1 MEIKVTITLM
11 LMSIVSVILNFHTK
25 IPFASLT
32 TTLKWAQG
40 GLVIMAIL
48 SVFLR
53 RCGMFKDNFT
63 VFSNKETKL
72 KSHLYCWLAGL
83 IIGAFGGY
91 NYSVIESFWEMPS
104 LKFWLMTS
112 HCVGSFFTVV
122 AIYLSECNYCTR
134 TVFSMIYTQN
144 LPRISSSEYFLSF
157 ICGIVVS
164 DYIITIGIIYLG
176 FFLVMYY
183 CVYIIAVNYP
193 YYSAVAVALFCCSN
207 LLVNIFRIYYLRPK
221 IDEQRAEKIFREN
234 FPFTV

>member
-1 MEIKVTITLM
+1 
-11 LMSIVSVILNFHTK
+11 MSIISMILNYHTK

-40 GLVIMAIL
+40 GLVLMAIL

-53 RCGMFKDNFT
+53 RCEKFKDNFT
-63 VFSNKETKL
+63 VFSHKETTL

-91 NYSVIESFWEMPS
+91 NYSVYQSSWEMPS
-104 LKFWLMTS
+104 AKFWLMTC
-112 HCVGSFFTVV
+112 HCIGSFFTVI
-122 AIYLSECNYCTR
+122 AMYLSECNNCTR
-134 TVFSMIYTQN
+134 YTFSMIYAQN
-144 LPRISSSEYFLSF
+144 LPRISMSEYLLSF
-157 ICGIVVS
+157 ICSIVIS

-176 FFLVMYY
+176 FFLFMYY
-183 CVYIIAVNYP
+183 CVYIFAINYP
-193 YYSAVAVALFCCSN
+193 YISAVAVALFCVCN
-207 LLVNIFRIYYLRPK
+207 FLVNVFRIYYLRPK